1 MCDYYHNEELNVNE
15 RNELK
20 NNRDNTDEYVHNALV
35 KCVDNKGFVYI
46 AKIESFNEH
55 DILVKVGYTFFVKEL
70 LNENMTIL
78 NAFFADNLSLVK
90 NELSS
95 VFENNVPQYNKYG
108 NDVYMISRHD
118 LKEFIKDF

>member
-46 AKIESFNEH
+46 AKIELANG
-55 DILVKVGYTFFVKEL
+55 K
-70 LNENMTIL
+70 TITKK
-78 NAFFADNLSLVK
+78 AFK
-90 NELSS
+90 
-95 VFENNVPQYNKYG
+95 K
-108 NDVYMISRHD
+108 
-118 LKEFIKDF
+118 